1 MEPFNHGF
9 TPDSLKNPQ
18 GFEVIGYNK
27 AMGQVLEYL
36 KEVTQFKPA
45 NRLIDSV
52 PLIEKIG
59 ATFVELSKL
68 HKDLEDEVATTIL
81 SATKSDQNERS

>member
-9 TPDSLKNPQ
+9 TPDSLKSPS

-27 AMGQVLEYL
+27 AMGQVLDYL
-36 KEVTQFKPA
+36 KEVTQFKPS

-59 ATFVELSKL
+59 ITFTELSKL
-68 HKDLEDEVATTIL
+68 HKDIEDAARVAIL
-81 SATKSDQNERS
+81 SGTKPDNNG